1 MHAHSEHTGHN
12 GALTLVANPGSAS
25 RKYALYDGTHEL
37 AHVHFEWLYGRV
49 VCTIE
54 QYGEQHQT
62 PVELLDLTEAGGQ
75 VVGILQSHGLLTE
88 GQTIGRVGLRI
99 VAPSSYFLEDHV
111 VDDHF
116 IAQLEAIRKRAPIH
130 IDTTLEE
137 LAMLRR
143 QFPKATLVGVSDSAF
158 HITKPDYAWNYGI
171 SLEDADRYEI
181 KRFGY
186 HGLSVAS
193 VVQALHKDHK
203 LPPKV
208 AVVHL
213 GSGGSVTAVHGGHS
227 IDNTMGYS
235 PLEGIVMS
243 TRSGSI
249 DPTAVSA
256 LNDVFH
262 WSGKQAEQYLNNHSG
277 LLGLGGSSDIREL
290 LRREADG
297 DHRSGL
303 ALKTYVYSVQKAVGQ
318 MASALGGLDALV
330 FTGTVSERSAPIR
343 DRIIDRLHYLDFI
356 LDRHA
361 NESVE
366 PGEPLALIS
375 RLARSK
381 PIYVVPTRE
390 SAEIAR
396 HVYRM
401 HT

>member
-1 MHAHSEHTGHN
+1 MTGS
-12 GALTLVANPGSAS
+12 LILVANPGSAS
-25 RKYALYDGTHEL
+25 RKYALYDGTKEL
-37 AHVHFEWLYGRV
+37 ARVHCEWLYGRV
-49 VCTIE
+49 VCTVE
-54 QYGEQHQT
+54 KGGEQHQA

-75 VVGILQSHGLLTE
+75 VVGVLQSHGLLPE
-88 GQTIGRVGLRI
+88 GKTIGRVGLRV
-99 VAPSSYFLEDHV
+99 VAPSSYFLEDHI

-116 IAQLEAIRKRAPIH
+116 IAQLRAIRKRAPIH
-130 IDTTLEE
+130 IDATLAE
-137 LAMLRR
+137 LDMLRR
-143 QFPKATLVGVSDSAF
+143 QFPHATVVGVSDSAF

-193 VVQALHKDHK
+193 VVQELHKEHK

-213 GSGGSVTAVHGGHS
+213 GSGASVTAVHGGRS
-227 IDNTMGYS
+227 MDNTMGYS
-235 PLEGIVMS
+235 PLEGVVMS

-256 LNDVFH
+256 LNDVFR
-262 WSGKQAEQYLNNHSG
+262 WNATQTENYLNNHSG

-303 ALKTYVYSVQKAVGQ
+303 ALKTYIYSVQKAVGQ

-343 DRIIDRLHYLDFI
+343 DRVIDRLHYLDFI
-356 LDRHA
+356 LERHA
-361 NESVE
+361 NEGIT

-375 RLARSK
+375 RVARSK

-396 HVYRM
+396 HVYRL
-401 HT
+401 HA